1 MSVAWTPAEDKAFK
15 REALR
20 CVQEQ
25 ATFSNEVDAWVDHYR
40 ATPHNKA
47 NSWVDLDL
55 PAERKAYLH
64 QHKRAQI
71 VARVVARKARVDH
84 VLDLRKRAIQAS
96 AKKWPRPPCHPH
108 HQENVDR
115 LEKEHQQAAAHQAA
129 EHARERAAA
138 DARVKNLMRLRAE
151 GLNRRRKLYY

>member
-84 VLDLRKRAIQAS
+84 VLDLRNVRSKPVPKNGRGLPATLTT
-96 AKKWPRPPCHPH
+96 KKT
-108 HQENVDR
+108 
-115 LEKEHQQAAAHQAA
+115 
-129 EHARERAAA
+129 
-138 DARVKNLMRLRAE
+138 
-151 GLNRRRKLYY
+151 